1 MKTTSNIVR
10 SFVFRYKLLRALT
23 CLIIISCTDNRQHT
37 TKKVL
42 RATEQKPEYQLDS
55 ISLQTGACEGTCPV
69 YALTLFANNTAR
81 FEGGAFCTR
90 TGVYKAGLSGGLFDS
105 IACFVDRN
113 KMYTLKEEYN
123 NGTVDVQSATL
134 AIYYKNRPAKTITDM
149 QMAGTPA
156 LTALYE
162 QLQKI
167 ADSAGWVKE

>member
-1 MKTTSNIVR
+1 MYSCPIRKFIQQMKTTSNIVR

-81 FEGGAFCTR
+81 FEGGAFVPEQVFTKP
-90 TGVYKAGLSGGLFDS
+90 VYQAAYS
-105 IACFVDRN
+105 IA
-113 KMYTLKEEYN
+113 
-123 NGTVDVQSATL
+123 SHAS
-134 AIYYKNRPAKTITDM
+134 
-149 QMAGTPA
+149 
-156 LTALYE
+156 LTGI
-162 QLQKI
+162 KCI
-167 ADSAGWVKE
+167 R